1 MGIMIMDEVQGRF
14 LTLLKQEETIL
25 DELHELLQKEMNALK
40 AHDTELIYELVN
52 SKNSLLDKLGM
63 LDKQRQLYVENER
76 NLLLADNTFTNQI
89 NFLSEE
95 IKSSL
100 DKCKHQNKINGGIIE
115 MSQLFNKKMLDI
127 VCGNSDKEATYS
139 AEGKNN
145 SGNNQHSI
153 AHV

>member
-1 MGIMIMDEVQGRF
+1 MDEVQGRF
-14 LTLLKQEETIL
+14 LALLKQEEAAL
-25 DELHELLQKEMNALK
+25 DDLHELLKKEMSALK
-40 AHDTELIYELVN
+40 AHNTELINELIN
-52 SKNSLLDKLGM
+52 SKNSLLNKLGM
-63 LDKQRQLYVENER
+63 LDKQRQLYVDNEN
-76 NLLLADNTFTNQI
+76 NMLHGDNTFTNQI
-89 NFLSEE
+89 NLLSEE

-127 VCGNSDKEATYS
+127 ICGNSDQETTYS

-145 SGNNQHSI
+145 SRNNQHSL

>member
-1 MGIMIMDEVQGRF
+1 MDEVQGRF
-14 LTLLKQEETIL
+14 LALLKQEEAAL
-25 DELHELLQKEMNALK
+25 DELHELLKKEMSALK
-40 AHDTELIYELVN
+40 AHNTELIDELIN
-52 SKNSLLDKLGM
+52 SKNSLLNKLGM
-63 LDKQRQLYVENER
+63 LDKQRQLYVENEH
-76 NLLLADNTFTNQI
+76 NMLHSDNTFTNQI
-89 NFLSEE
+89 NLLSEE

-127 VCGNSDKEATYS
+127 ICGNSDQETTYS

-145 SGNNQHSI
+145 SRNNQHSL

>member
-1 MGIMIMDEVQGRF
+1 MDEVQGRF
-14 LTLLKQEETIL
+14 LALLKQEEAAL
-25 DELHELLQKEMNALK
+25 DELHELLKKEMSALK
-40 AHDTELIYELVN
+40 AHNTELIDELIN
-52 SKNSLLDKLGM
+52 SKNSLLNKLGM
-63 LDKQRQLYVENER
+63 LDKQRQLYVENEH
-76 NLLLADNTFTNQI
+76 NMLHGDNTFTNQI
-89 NFLSEE
+89 NLLSEE

-127 VCGNSDKEATYS
+127 ICGNSDQETTYS

-145 SGNNQHSI
+145 SRNNQHSL